1 MEIPGYEI
9 KGVIGKGGMARVY
22 LALHKALNRRVA
34 IKVMNR
40 QQGTDSDFSDR
51 FLREARIVANL
62 THPNIVTIHD
72 VGEHDGHNYLV
83 MELLPSGETLS
94 DKIKAGVD
102 SQYALSIVRQVATA
116 LKAAHENNIVH
127 RDIKPDNIMFR
138 ADSSVVLMDFG
149 VARSVDSAATQMTQ
163 AGLIIGTPYYI
174 SPEQAQGEKIGP
186 YSDIYS
192 LGIVF
197 YEMLLG
203 KVPYTADTPI
213 ALVLKHVSEPVPQL
227 TGDLAVYQPL
237 LDRMMAKKREQRYSN
252 CDQIIADIDSIEAG
266 KPAAQATEILSP
278 ATVKKARTA
287 ADNLTLV
294 EDFPGMEAGETA
306 FQATEIL
313 NTAAGIGSDTTAYQ
327 QTEILSTATG
337 VGAGTAALQ
346 PTEILRKED
355 LDKDYMADEN
365 LSTASIR
372 NTGKD
377 KRKDKILTLAEK
389 KKTQAVS
396 QSKTRGKKINSLLW
410 ITLGL
415 FIAGGVYIFVD
426 VDMGKFKTLV
436 GLDAGPVYSRVG
448 RLISIPDGSFM
459 MGNAGGDSSENP
471 VHTVQINGFKLGE
484 TEVTQKQWQLVM
496 GSNASYFKGCDDC
509 PVDSVSWNDVQDFFK
524 KLNKQTGLH
533 FRLPSEAEWEY
544 ACRSA
549 GKGEK
554 YCGGDD
560 ESKLAW
566 YGNNSDEKTHSVAQK
581 QANGLGLYDMS
592 GNVWEWT
599 QDCWHDSYDGAPSN
613 GQVWGRGT
621 CAQRILRG
629 GSWIGVA
636 GGLSSTGRFGSSPAK
651 ASRNFGFR
659 VAQDL

>member
-9 KGVIGKGGMARVY
+9 EEIIGKGGMARVY
-22 LALHKALNRRVA
+22 LALHKALNRKVA

-40 QQGTDSDFSDR
+40 SLGADSDFSDR

-116 LKAAHENNIVH
+116 LKVAHEKNIVH

-138 ADSSVVLMDFG
+138 ADGSVVLMDFG
-149 VARSVDSAATQMTQ
+149 VARSLDSAATQMTQ
-163 AGLIIGTPYYI
+163 AGLIIGTPQYI
-174 SPEQAQGEKIGP
+174 SPEQAQGESIGP

-197 YEMLLG
+197 YTMLMG

-213 ALVLKHVSEPVPQL
+213 ALVLKHVSEPVPDL
-227 TGDLAVYQPL
+227 TGDFAVYQPL
-237 LDRMMAKKREQRYSN
+237 LDRMMAKVREERYSN
-252 CDQIIADIDSIEAG
+252 CDDIIADIDSIGAG
-266 KPAAQATEILSP
+266 KPAVHATEILSTAASARAGSSAVQPTEILRTAASNRAGNSAVQATEILS
-278 ATVKKARTA
+278 AAAVDKGKKAA
-287 ADNLTLV
+287 ENLTIV
-294 EDFPGMEAGETA
+294 
-306 FQATEIL
+306 
-313 NTAAGIGSDTTAYQ
+313 
-327 QTEILSTATG
+327 
-337 VGAGTAALQ
+337 
-346 PTEILRKED
+346 
-355 LDKDYMADEN
+355 AD
-365 LSTASIR
+365 I

-377 KRKDKILTLAEK
+377 KGKEKVVTQAEK
-389 KKTQAVS
+389 KKTHPVS
-396 QSKTRGKKINSLLW
+396 RSKKSGAKSYSLLW

-415 FIAGGVYIFVD
+415 LIAGGVYIFVD
-426 VDMGKFKTLV
+426 VDMGKLKILV

-448 RLISIPDGSFM
+448 RLVSIPDGSFK
-459 MGNAGGDSSENP
+459 MGNESGDSTENP
-471 VHTVQINGFKLGE
+471 VRTVRINGFKLGE

-496 GSNASYFKGCDDC
+496 GSAASYFKGCDDC
-509 PVDSVSWNDVQDFFK
+509 PVDSVGWNDVQSFFK

-549 GKGEK
+549 GKNEK
-554 YCGGDD
+554 YCGGGD

-566 YGNNSDEKTHSVAQK
+566 YGDNSNEKTHSVAQK

-599 QDCWHDSYDGAPSN
+599 QDCWHDSYDGAPSH
-613 GQVWGRGT
+613 GQAWGGGT
-621 CAQRILRG
+621 CTQRVLRG

-651 ASRNFGFR
+651 GSRNSGFR

>member
-9 KGVIGKGGMARVY
+9 EEVIGKGGMARVY
-22 LALHKALNRRVA
+22 LALHKALNRKVA

-40 QQGTDSDFSDR
+40 QQGADSDFSDR

-83 MELLPSGETLS
+83 MELLPSGETLK

-116 LKAAHENNIVH
+116 LKVAHENNIVH

-138 ADSSVVLMDFG
+138 ADGSVVLMDFG

-163 AGLIIGTPYYI
+163 AGLIIGTPQYI
-174 SPEQAQGEKIGP
+174 SPEQAKGENIGP

-197 YEMLLG
+197 YEMLMG

-213 ALVLKHVSEPVPQL
+213 ALVFKHVSEPVPEL
-227 TGDLAVYQPL
+227 TGDVAVYQPL
-237 LDRMMAKKREQRYSN
+237 LDRMMAKVREERYSN
-252 CDQIIADIDSIEAG
+252 CDQIIADIDSITVG
-266 KPAAQATEILSP
+266 TPAIQATEILS
-278 ATVKKARTA
+278 TA
-287 ADNLTLV
+287 A
-294 EDFPGMEAGETA
+294 GAGA
-306 FQATEIL
+306 GNAVFQATEIL
-313 NTAAGIGSDTTAYQ
+313 STPAAAGAGNAAVQ
-327 QTEILSTATG
+327 ATEILSAAAVKTG
-337 VGAGTAALQ
+337 IAAAENL
-346 PTEILRKED
+346 TIVADIITDE
-355 LDKDYMADEN
+355 DKDKEKG
-365 LSTASIR
+365 AS
-372 NTGKD
+372 K
-377 KRKDKILTLAEK
+377 AEK
-389 KKTQAVS
+389 KKTHPVGR
-396 QSKTRGKKINSLLW
+396 SKRSGTKSKSLLW

-415 FIAGGVYIFVD
+415 LIAVGVYMFVD
-426 VDMGKFKTLV
+426 VDMGKLKTLV
-436 GLDAGPVYSRVG
+436 GLDPGQVYSRVG
-448 RLISIPDGSFM
+448 RLISIPDGSYK
-459 MGNAGGDSSENP
+459 MGNGSGGSTETP
-471 VHTVQINGFKLGE
+471 VHTVRINGFRLGE

-496 GSNASYFKGCDDC
+496 GSSASYFKGCDDC
-509 PVDSVSWNDVQDFFK
+509 PVDSVSWNDVQGFLK
-524 KLNKQTGLH
+524 KLNQQTGLH

-549 GKGEK
+549 GKDEK
-554 YCGGDD
+554 FCGGDD
-560 ESKLAW
+560 ESKVAW
-566 YGNNSDEKTHSVAQK
+566 YGDNSNEKTHPVAQK

-599 QDCWHDSYDGAPSN
+599 QDCWHDSYDGAPSD
-613 GQVWGRGT
+613 GQSWGRGA
-621 CAQRILRG
+621 CPQRVLRG

-636 GGLSSTGRFGSSPAK
+636 GGLSSTGRLGSSPAK
-651 ASRNFGFR
+651 GSRNIGFR

>member
-22 LALHKALNRRVA
+22 LALHKALNRKVA

-40 QQGTDSDFSDR
+40 QEGADSDFSDR

-102 SQYALSIVRQVATA
+102 RQYALSIVRQVATA
-116 LKAAHENNIVH
+116 LKAAHEKNIVH

-138 ADSSVVLMDFG
+138 ADGSVVLMDFG
-149 VARSVDSAATQMTQ
+149 IARSVDSAATQMTQ
-163 AGLIIGTPYYI
+163 AGLIIGTPQYI
-174 SPEQAQGEKIGP
+174 SPEQAQGKNIGP
-186 YSDIYS
+186 CSDIYS

-197 YEMLLG
+197 YEMLMG

-213 ALVLKHVSEPVPQL
+213 ALVLKHISEPVPDL
-227 TGDLAVYQPL
+227 TGDAALYQPV
-237 LDRMMAKKREQRYSN
+237 LDRMMAKSREQRYSN
-252 CDQIIADIDSIEAG
+252 CDQIIADIDRIAAG
-266 KPAAQATEILSP
+266 KPATQVTQVLSPAAVNKARAAAESLTIVEKIESTGAEKNAAQATEIS
-278 ATVKKARTA
+278 
-287 ADNLTLV
+287 
-294 EDFPGMEAGETA
+294 
-306 FQATEIL
+306 
-313 NTAAGIGSDTTAYQ
+313 STTAGTGAGTAEIQ
-327 QTEILSTATG
+327 KTEILSTASS
-337 VGAGTAALQ
+337 GAGSAEAQKTEIFNTAAFH
-346 PTEILRKED
+346 
-355 LDKDYMADEN
+355 
-365 LSTASIR
+365 
-372 NTGKD
+372 KD
-377 KRKDKILTLAEK
+377 KAKVVTLARK
-389 KKTQAVS
+389 KKTHPVGR
-396 QSKTRGKKINSLLW
+396 SKKSGTKSKSFLW

-415 FIAGGVYIFVD
+415 LIAISVYMFVD
-426 VDMGKFKTLV
+426 VDMGKLKMLV
-436 GLDAGPVYSRVG
+436 GLDPGPVYSRVG
-448 RLISIPDGSFM
+448 RLITIPEGSFN
-459 MGNAGGDSSENP
+459 MGNGSGDSTENP
-471 VHTVQINGFKLGE
+471 VHTVSINGFRLGE
-484 TEVTQKQWQLVM
+484 TEVTQKQWQLVT
-496 GSNASYFKGCDDC
+496 GTTPSHFSGCDDC
-509 PVDSVSWNDVQDFFK
+509 PIDSVSWNDVQEFFK
-524 KLNKQTGLH
+524 KLNTQTGLR

-549 GKGEK
+549 GKNEK

-560 ESKLAW
+560 ESTLAW
-566 YGNNSDEKTHSVAQK
+566 YGNNSDEKTHSVQQK

-613 GQVWGRGT
+613 GQAWEKGT
-621 CAQRILRG
+621 CAQRVLRG

-636 GGLSSTGRFGSSPAK
+636 GGLSSTGRFASPPAK
-651 ASRNFGFR
+651 SSRNFGFR